1 MESLQAVAA
10 NLPHGEKYSNLS
22 PEEAADMLL
31 KAKVESTNKLPGSLN
46 EKWPCGRYDCPV
58 CLNRGYV
65 MAIVEDEDGEF
76 TAKSI
81 RCECMNTRQSISRL
95 ERSGLKDVTKL
106 YTFKKFQTDAVWQ
119 ERVKQTAMDYV
130 KAVMD
135 GEPSWFFI
143 GGQSGCGKTH
153 ICSAI
158 AVQFIKNHM
167 DTRYMIWRDE
177 MRELKAVV
185 NTPEYTEKLDALK
198 RVKVLYI
205 DDFFKA
211 RRDQYG
217 RVNPTDSDAGIA
229 FELLNHRYND
239 RDLLT
244 IISSE
249 LTLEEIADIDEATA
263 GRIAQKSKGYCL
275 TVAADR
281 SKNYRLRGVVTL

>member
-1 MESLQAVAA
+1 MESLQAVAT

-22 PEEAADMLL
+22 PEEAAERLL
-31 KAKVESTNKLPGSLN
+31 VVKVDSANKLPGSLN
-46 EKWPCGRYDCPV
+46 EDWPSGQYDCPV
-58 CLNRGYV
+58 CMNRGYTLK
-65 MAIVEDEDGEF
+65 IVRDENAESVPL
-76 TAKSI
+76 AV
-81 RCECMNTRQSISRL
+81 RCECMNTRKSISRL

-106 YTFKKFQTDAVWQ
+106 YTFKKYQTESVWQ
-119 ERVKQTAMDYV
+119 ERIKQTAMDYV
-130 KAVMD
+130 KAAMG
-135 GEPSWFFI
+135 GESCWFFI

-239 RDLLT
+239 RELLT